1 MTNKSTIAQVG
12 RHVGETVTI
21 GAWVNNKRSSGK
33 IQFLQLR
40 DGSGYIQGVI
50 VKSEV
55 SEDIW
60 NDAKSLT
67 QESSLYVTGV
77 VREEPR
83 SQSGFE
89 LTVT

>member
-60 NDAKSLT
+60 N
-67 QESSLYVTGV
+67 
-77 VREEPR
+77 
-83 SQSGFE
+83 
-89 LTVT
+89 